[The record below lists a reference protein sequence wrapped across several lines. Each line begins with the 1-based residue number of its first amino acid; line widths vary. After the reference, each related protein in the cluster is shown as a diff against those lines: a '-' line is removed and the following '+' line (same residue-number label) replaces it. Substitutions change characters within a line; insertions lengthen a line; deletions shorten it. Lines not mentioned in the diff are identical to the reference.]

1 VRPVA
6 RASLLLGL
14 LALLG
19 CTTVDQIQNKD
30 PAPLYT
36 RMTLEDVRSANQTV
50 QIALE
55 NTFSGMRL
63 SWKNAASGHSGT
75 VTPISTFKSKSGF
88 YCRVYEE
95 TITIDNR
102 TERYTDTACRDSDG
116 RWKPVAVK

>member
-1 VRPVA
+1 MRLIA
-6 RASLLLGL
+6 RVSLLSGL
-14 LALLG
+14 LAPLG
-19 CTTVDQIQNKD
+19 CTTVGQIRNAD

-36 RMTLEDVRSANQTV
+36 RMTLEDVRSANQSV

-55 NTFSGMRL
+55 NTFSGMRS

-75 VTPISTFKSKSGF
+75 VTPLSTFKSKSGF

-116 RWKPVAVK
+116 RWKPVAAK